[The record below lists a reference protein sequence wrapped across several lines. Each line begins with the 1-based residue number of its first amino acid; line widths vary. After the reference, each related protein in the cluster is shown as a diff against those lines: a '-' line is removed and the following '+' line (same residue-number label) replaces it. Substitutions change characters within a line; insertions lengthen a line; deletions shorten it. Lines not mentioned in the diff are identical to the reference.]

1 MGAGNAIPSDVYIYA
16 FSHIKI
22 HKIIFKLT
30 ALPIT
35 LFIFFDFV
43 EEEKK

>member
-1 MGAGNAIPSDVYIYA
+1 MGAGNAIPSDVYA

-22 HKIIFKLT
+22 HKIIFNLT

-35 LFIFFDFV
+35 LFIFFDFM
-43 EEEKK
+43 EEEIK